1 MKCFGLNQGYLQFG
15 LSLFDMHDQWVPPP
29 VPVKAIPGLIEG
41 PAFMGWAPGIYTT
54 HKVGRKTKFDGNNAV
69 QQGHDCGYLIPHIAI
84 PLNVMMG
91 INMLVSKHKIMF
103 PVTKVMIEGKPM
115 GTFFPLLFLSLI
127 CSNPVSLPTGVL
139 IMIQGTVVS
148 DMTLLD
154 IILGFAF
161 IAVDVIIDAVWSL
174 IVKGDKWGKFGPGK
188 AFPPFYKRM
197 LERIFSK
204 SMVDPVFTKPLANLI
219 VRQALSKVVD
229 HISKSWIVSPL
240 ISGSIFQA
248 TQPLD
253 GVPRTALPSISMGR
267 AGFNVSFF
275 PKLKVGGNVFN

>member
-1 MKCFGLNQGYLQFG
+1 MKCFDLNQGYLQFG
-15 LSLFDMHDQWVPPP
+15 ISLFDMHDQWMPPP
-29 VPVKAIPGLIEG
+29 VPLKAIPGLIEA

-103 PVTKVMIEGKPM
+103 PVTKVLIEGKPL
-115 GTFFPLLFLSLI
+115 GTYFPLCFLSLI
-127 CSNPVSLPTGVL
+127 CSNPVSLPTGALVK
-139 IMIQGTVVS
+139 IQGTVVS
-148 DMTLLD
+148 EMTLLD

-161 IAVDVIIDAVWSL
+161 IAVDMIIDAVWSL

-188 AFPPFYKRM
+188 PFPPFYKAM
-197 LERIFSK
+197 LEKIFNK
-204 SMVDPVFTKPLANLI
+204 NMTGPAAKLI
-219 VRQALSKVVD
+219 LRQALSKVVD
-229 HISKSWIVSPL
+229 HLSKSWIVSPL
-240 ISGSIFQA
+240 ISGSVFQA
-248 TQPLD
+248 AQPLT

>member
-1 MKCFGLNQGYLQFG
+1 
-15 LSLFDMHDQWVPPP
+15 
-29 VPVKAIPGLIEG
+29 
-41 PAFMGWAPGIYTT
+41 
-54 HKVGRKTKFDGNNAV
+54 
-69 QQGHDCGYLIPHIAI
+69 
-84 PLNVMMG
+84 
-91 INMLVSKHKIMF
+91 
-103 PVTKVMIEGKPM
+103 M
-115 GTFFPLLFLSLI
+115 GTYFPLVFLSLI
-127 CSNPVSLPTGVL
+127 CSNPVSLPTGAL
-139 IMIQGTVVS
+139 IKIQGTVVS

-161 IAVDVIIDAVWSL
+161 IAVDVLIDAVWSL

-188 AFPPFYKRM
+188 AFPPFYKAM
-197 LERIFSK
+197 LEKIFSK

-219 VRQALSKVVD
+219 VRQVLSKVVD